1 MTSPERVVASH
12 TFGSV
17 LRGFDFDGL
26 SVEEVVMPRGLVV
39 PEHGHEGGQIYFV
52 LEGTYVETIR
62 GRSHLL
68 PAGAAWFRP
77 PAEGHANRVDGD
89 EEVLTL
95 IATFDR
101 SRLASLERRAWSPR
115 GLQSLVLDEVRTEI
129 VREIRRG
136 DAVSSMALQGWTL
149 LLLSRTARLLCGGEN
164 GAPEWLGEALRF
176 IERSYRQPLTLS
188 AVAAHVAVHPATL
201 ATAFRRFHQMSVGQ
215 CIRELRLRYARNE
228 LLESRRP
235 LKDIALDAGFY
246 DQAHFGKVFKHRF
259 GVSPAALRSCAAP
272 RRRG

>member
-1 MTSPERVVASH
+1 MTGTARVVASH

-39 PEHGHEGGQIYFV
+39 PAHGHEGGQIYFV

-62 GRSHLL
+62 GSSHVLG
-68 PAGAAWFRP
+68 AGAAWFRP
-77 PAEGHANRVDGD
+77 PIESHENRVAGD
-89 EEVLTL
+89 EDALTL

-101 SRLASLERRAWSPR
+101 RRLASMERRAWSPHT
-115 GLQSLVLDEVRTEI
+115 LQSIVLDEVRSEI
-129 VREIRRG
+129 MREIRRG
-136 DAVSSMALQGWTL
+136 DTASVLALQGWTL
-149 LLLSRTARLLCGGEN
+149 LLLSRTARLLCGGESD
-164 GAPEWLGEALRF
+164 APEWLSDALRF

-201 ATAFRRFHQMSVGQ
+201 AAAFRRFHQVSVGQ
-215 CIRELRLRYARNE
+215 CIRELRLRYARGE
-228 LLESRRP
+228 VVESRRA

-246 DQAHFGKVFKHRF
+246 DQAHFGKLFKHRF
-259 GVSPAALRSCAAP
+259 GISPAALRSCGTP
-272 RRRG
+272 RRRR